1 MHSRAQRLALVCGA
15 LPLALTAASCSPSKE
30 AAAQSPATT
39 ARVAP
44 VKCVPV
50 RVLIQPDKS
59 LSTDKNET
67 PIPELGEVRR
77 PVERLLFRCGGEI
90 MVGVVREHSNRR
102 LKRLSVSGPPTEPPM
117 PSQNEN
123 PLILKTQIMPKYHA
137 DMRAYRDARVAWER
151 EARAQFQVYFDEVRQ
166 LLEQKPFATRS
177 DVFGAVNRGDAA
189 LAEPDAAF
197 GGACHEYFIL
207 ISDGIDNVHKER
219 PVMRSRAKLLLVNGT
234 GTNGSLDGLVSDN
247 FESLSAAIQHVLAL
261 EGVR

>member
-1 MHSRAQRLALVCGA
+1 MRSLVLHPSVVWLILVAALSSV
-15 LPLALTAASCSPSKE
+15 SCSRDGHATPQKHIVLAP
-30 AAAQSPATT
+30 AAA
-39 ARVAP
+39 AP
-44 VKCVPV
+44 CVPT
-50 RVLIQPDKS
+50 RVLVLPDKT
-59 LSTDKNET
+59 LSTDQNET
-67 PIPELGEVRR
+67 PIPLLSEVQV
-77 PVERLLFRCGGEI
+77 PVEKLLVRCGGEVLI
-90 MVGVVREHSNRR
+90 GVVREHSNRR
-102 LKRLSVSGPPTEPPM
+102 LKRLSVSGPPAEPPM

-137 DMRAYRDARVAWER
+137 DMRAYQAARAAWER
-151 EARAQFQVYFDEVRQ
+151 ETRARFQVYFDEVRQ
-166 LLEQKPFATRS
+166 LLEQKPFAMRS

-207 ISDGIDNVHKER
+207 VSDGIDNVHKER

-234 GTNGSLDGLVSDN
+234 GTSGSLDGLVSDN